1 MDFCQAL
8 IEISKKDGFSFLD
21 ENFDKNIFKSLSC
34 FLKEKEERL
43 LVLEYEMI
51 TNVVPNFGGELVS
64 SYLESK
70 KSKDYSF
77 ERMLEKIEEIS
88 FSLEN
93 EKITSDI
100 YSYFIYS
107 YLELFINYF
116 KDEELKAIGI
126 EKIENKSPELLAE
139 PRKGRRQENG
149 FYISGNKLTSYH
161 GKSPIA
167 IIPSS
172 ITEIGASAF
181 VGNKSLKV
189 VYIPNSVEKIE
200 RDAFYGCINLE
211 SVLMSKNVKNLAP
224 FTFFGCKSLQNIDLD
239 GIKIEKGCFTGCTK
253 MAVGK

>member
-21 ENFDKNIFKSLSC
+21 ENFDENIFKSLSRL
-34 FLKEKEERL
+34 LKEKEERL

-51 TNVVPNFGGELVS
+51 TNVVPKFGSELS
-64 SYLESK
+64 ASYLESK
-70 KSKDYSF
+70 KAKDSSF
-77 ERMLEKIEEIS
+77 ERILEKIEKIS

-107 YLELFINYF
+107 YLEFFINYF
-116 KDEELKAIGI
+116 KDEELRSIGI
-126 EKIENKSPELLAE
+126 EKIENKSPELCAVLK
-139 PRKGRRQENG
+139 KGRRQENG
-149 FYISGNKLTSYH
+149 FYISSNRLTAYH

-172 ITEIGASAF
+172 ITEIGAGAF
-181 VGNKSLKV
+181 AGNKRLKA

-211 SVLMSKNVKNLAP
+211 SVLMSENVKILLP

-253 MAVGK
+253 MAVEK